1 MHEDEG
7 SVRVAVSVLSGTL
20 GREVIVCLKTMNGTA
35 TGGSPELLQKFH
47 IHSENFRAFSPSMQL
62 RWTFSV
68 HPLT

>member
-35 TGGSPELLQKFH
+35 TGGSSELLQKFH
-47 IHSENFRAFSPSMQL
+47 IHSENFRAFLLYATLALYYGNPY
-62 RWTFSV
+62 
-68 HPLT
+68 